1 MDMLGKLGFQLWKF
15 SFIIVNF
22 FVLYFLLKKL
32 FFKKLMDIMEE
43 RRQNVANAVAKIDKA
58 KSEVEEI
65 KKEGEEI
72 LIKAR
77 EEARIFV
84 KKAKMTADDI
94 MAEAKAESDK
104 YIKETRESIERE
116 REEIR
121 QEMYSTLIDLVSMA
135 SRKVMS
141 RVISEQDQQ
150 KLVETAVRES
160 WKQKSMK
167 GSNI

>member
-1 MDMLGKLGFQLWKF
+1 MLGFTIWKF

-22 FVLYFLLKKL
+22 LVLYFLLKKL

-58 KSEVEEI
+58 RSDVEVI
-65 KKEGEEI
+65 RKEGEVI
-72 LIKAR
+72 LVKAKDD
-77 EEARIFV
+77 AKLII
-84 KKAKMTADDI
+84 KKAKTTADDI

-104 YIKETRESIERE
+104 YIKETRESIEKE

>member
-22 FVLYFLLKKL
+22 LLLYFLLKKL

-58 KSEVEEI
+58 KSEVEVI
-65 KKEGEEI
+65 IKEGEVI
-72 LIKAR
+72 LVKAKD
-77 EEARIFV
+77 EAKLIV
-84 KKAKMTADDI
+84 KKAKTTADDI

-160 WKQKSMK
+160 WKQKSVK